1 MSELFIQRPITTT
14 LIMFGIVLFGLIGYR
29 ALPVSDLPNVDY
41 PTIQV
46 TAELPGASPETMAS
60 SVATPLERQ
69 FSTIAGLNT
78 VSSTSTLGNTSVTL
92 QFDLS
97 RNIDAAAQDVQ
108 TAIAQSAR
116 QLPTGMPS
124 QPTLK
129 KVNPADQPIVYL
141 MVSSPTLPLSK
152 VNEYADTT
160 LAQRLSTISGVAQ
173 VLVTGEQKYAVRV
186 QVDPAALAT
195 RGIGVDDVATALQRG
210 NTNLPVGTL
219 YGTHQNLTV
228 QANGQLTNA
237 EEYRQLIVAYRNGA
251 PVTLR
256 DLGDVVDS
264 VQNNKLA
271 SRYNGQQVVTLT
283 IQRQPGTNTVA
294 VVDAIRNLLPA
305 FRQQLPASIKLDV
318 LYDRSESIR
327 ESVNDVQFSL
337 LLAIGLVVLVIFLFL
352 RNVRATFIPTLA
364 LPTSIVFTF
373 AIMYMLGFSLD
384 NLSLMA
390 LTLSVGF
397 VVDDAVVMLENIV
410 RRMEEG
416 EGAMEA
422 ALKGSREIGFTIV
435 SMTVSLVAVF
445 IPVLFLSGILGR
457 LFREFAIT
465 ISVAILVS
473 GFVSLSLT
481 PMLCSRILK
490 AFAHK
495 PHGKDERDISPTVRE
510 GSESTG
516 MDAGEP
522 QAEMPALQHGKFWE
536 ATERGYE
543 WLVGSY
549 RWTLQIALE
558 HRALTLAVCGVLF
571 LVTVALFY
579 VIPKGFIPNDDTA
592 QIVGYTEAAEGIS
605 FTEMS
610 RHQEQIVDIIRKDP
624 NVVGVLSTVGESDI
638 SAASNTGNILVLL
651 KPVNQRKKDVETI
664 IDDLRPKVTAVPGIQ
679 IFLQNPPLVQVGGQ
693 VTKSPY
699 QLTLQGP
706 DRDELY
712 ANANKL
718 LDKMSRLPGLLDV
731 TSDIQIKNPQ
741 LNVDI
746 DRDKAAAVGVTVQQI
761 ENALNDAYGTPQ
773 ISTIYATSNEYQV
786 IMEVKPEYQQDPS
799 ALGQLYI
806 HATAAPSTAS
816 QVSQVQSAMTQPASN
831 VVSSAQ
837 QPAGLTTPGTTVTG
851 RLVPLST
858 VATFSRGVGPLLVN
872 HLSQL
877 PSATISFNLRSGVS
891 LSAATDQ
898 VQKLAQQNLPGTI
911 TTSFQGTA
919 QIFQSSLQ
927 NLTLLLLV
935 AVLVIYL
942 VLGILYESFIHP
954 FTILSGLPSAGLG
967 ALLTLLV
974 FGRELDVYAFVGLI
988 MLIGIVEK
996 NAIMMIDFAL
1006 TSQREEGKQAEEAI
1020 FQACLIRFRP
1030 IMMTTMAALMGT
1042 LPIALGW
1049 GAGASSRRGLG
1060 LAVVGGLMVSQVV
1073 TLYLTPVVYLYFER
1087 MQEWVARRRR
1097 RRQVSEARA

>member
-14 LIMFGIVLFGLIGYR
+14 LIMAGIVLFGFIGYR

-78 VSSTSTLGNTSVTL
+78 VSSTSTLGNTQVTL

-108 TAIAQSAR
+108 TAIAQSSR
-116 QLPTGMPS
+116 QLPTGMPN

-186 QVDPAALAT
+186 QVDPSALAS
-195 RGIGVDDVATALQRG
+195 RGIGIDDVATALQRG
-210 NTNLPVGTL
+210 NTNMPVGTL
-219 YGTHQNLTV
+219 YGIHQNLTV

-256 DLGDVVDS
+256 DLGKVVDS
-264 VQNNKLA
+264 VENNRLA

-294 VVDAIRNLLPA
+294 VVDAIRNLLPS

-373 AIMYMLGFSLD
+373 AVMYLLGFSLD

-490 AFAHK
+490 AFGHQKHDEGEPPAIAGG
-495 PHGKDERDISPTVRE
+495 PEDAGKDGRAPVAVR
-510 GSESTG
+510 
-516 MDAGEP
+516 
-522 QAEMPALQHGKFWE
+522 HGKFWE

-543 WLVGSY
+543 WLVGGY
-549 RWTLQIALE
+549 RWTLQVALE
-558 HRALTLAVCGVLF
+558 NRGLTLAICGVLF
-571 LVTVALFY
+571 LVTIALFY
-579 VIPKGFIPNDDTA
+579 VIPKGFIPNDDTS

-610 RHQEQIVDIIRKDP
+610 RHQEQIVDLIRQDT
-624 NVVGVLSTVGESDI
+624 NVVGVLSTVGQSDV
-638 SAASNTGNILVLL
+638 SAASNSGNILIIL

-664 IDDLRPKVTAVPGIQ
+664 IDDLRPKLGSVPGVRIY
-679 IFLQNPPLVQVGGQ
+679 LQNPPLVQVGGQ
-693 VTKSPY
+693 VTKSPF

-712 ANANKL
+712 SKADELLKKLNA
-718 LDKMSRLPGLLDV
+718 LPQLLDV
-731 TSDIQIKNPQ
+731 TSDIQTKNPQ

-746 DRDKAAAVGVTVQQI
+746 DRDKASAVGVTAQQI
-761 ENALNDAYGTPQ
+761 EDALNDAYGTRQ

-786 IMEVKPEYQQDPS
+786 IMEVKPEFQQDPS
-799 ALGQLYI
+799 ALGKLYI
-806 HATAAPSTAS
+806 HSTAS
-816 QVSQVQSAMTQPASN
+816 PAAASPGVQVQSTLAQG
-831 VVSSAQ
+831 SAAIVNSQ
-837 QPAGLTTPGTTVTG
+837 QTPVGGTTPGQTTTTG

-858 VATFSRGVGPLLVN
+858 VATFSRGIGPLLVN

-877 PSATISFNLRSGVS
+877 PSATISFNLREGVS

-898 VQKLAQQNLPGTI
+898 VQALAKQTLPGTI

-1006 TSQREEGKQAEEAI
+1006 TSQREDGKPAEEAI

-1049 GAGASSRRGLG
+1049 GAGAASRRGLG

-1087 MQEWVARRRR
+1087 MNEWLQRRRR
-1097 RRQVSEARA
+1097 AGQSEVSEARA